1 MTLKSSMSSGAA
13 GRLPRRKW
21 VSAVPESDQ
30 TANATGVGVVPNEAA
45 FIDIR
50 GVSLTYVGV
59 DGTETTAL
67 SNASLAIDKGQFVSI
82 VGASGCGKTTLLQV
96 LAGLMQPTAGDVSIG
111 GAAPEVLRK
120 RHEIGYIL
128 QESTLLP
135 WKTVRRNIAFLR
147 EVSKKPADRQL
158 IVDLARLVG
167 IENALDR
174 YPHELSG
181 GMQQRASI
189 ARALALDPTI
199 LLMDEPFGALDEI
212 RRHQMNEELLRIW
225 SEEQK
230 TVVFITHSLEEAV
243 FLSDKVAV
251 MRPNPGWIVDT
262 ISIDLPRPRTQEMRF
277 TTEMTGMVEKLNR
290 VMRG

>member
-1 MTLKSSMSSGAA
+1 MPGTDLPATATAMSV
-13 GRLPRRKW
+13 LPGQR
-21 VSAVPESDQ
+21 
-30 TANATGVGVVPNEAA
+30 A
-45 FIDIR
+45 FIDVQD
-50 GVSLTYVGV
+50 VSLTYVGV

-67 SNASLAIDKGQFVSI
+67 SNASLSVDKGQFVSI

-147 EVSKKPADRQL
+147 EMSKKPADRQL

-167 IENALDR
+167 IEDALDR

-262 ISIDLPRPRTQEMRF
+262 IPIDLPRPRTQEMRF
-277 TTEMTGMVEKLNR
+277 THEMTGTVERLNR